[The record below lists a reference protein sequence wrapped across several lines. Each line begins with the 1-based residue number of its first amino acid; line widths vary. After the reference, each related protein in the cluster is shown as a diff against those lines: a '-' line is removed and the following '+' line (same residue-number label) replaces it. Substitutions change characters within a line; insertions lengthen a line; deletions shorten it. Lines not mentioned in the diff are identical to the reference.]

1 MTKVDVAAPAAPPTV
16 VSPKPKHRGRTVAMV
31 GLLLGA
37 VGAGAAVVGSRFT
50 RSFDRE
56 EAIADHQFESE

>member
-1 MTKVDVAAPAAPPTV
+1 
-16 VSPKPKHRGRTVAMV
+16 VAMV